1 MVNQINCKIFCKIL
15 FNAYFC
21 GMEKVITENQ
31 KQSIKN
37 RLIMM
42 VKNDGWQQASDTVG
56 GGRFLLK
63 LAFNNNPMEFLHLFN
78 NLEVIQSEEIP
89 DWTLFRCKK
98 GENLMIY
105 DKKENVFYISYIKFW
120 EFLQNFYSENEIKLI
135 IKKWLSEIYNLNGIG
150 VVSSGVGKNLGWM
163 GNKN

>member
-1 MVNQINCKIFCKIL
+1 
-15 FNAYFC
+15 
-21 GMEKVITENQ
+21 
-31 KQSIKN
+31 
-37 RLIMM
+37 
-42 VKNDGWQQASDTVG
+42 
-56 GGRFLLK
+56 
-63 LAFNNNPMEFLHLFN
+63 MEFLHLFD
-78 NLEVIQSEEIP
+78 NLDVVQSEEMSNWI
-89 DWTLFRCKK
+89 LFRYKK